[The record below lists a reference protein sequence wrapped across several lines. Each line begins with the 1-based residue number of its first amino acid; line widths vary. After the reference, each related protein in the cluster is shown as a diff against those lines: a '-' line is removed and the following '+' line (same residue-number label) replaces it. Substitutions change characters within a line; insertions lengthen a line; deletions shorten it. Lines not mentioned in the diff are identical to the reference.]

1 LEEFVGYLTEKAEV
15 NTKII
20 KATRGG
26 SPFKKQ
32 IMIFG
37 GIVTIVGGILL
48 AFVGP
53 GIKLLDP
60 T

>member
-1 LEEFVGYLTEKAEV
+1 VGYLTEKAEV